1 MKIADVLEG
10 GIAGVTTLSLIQE
23 ALGKIDG
30 GEPHTLL
37 HKSDT
42 IKQLQK
48 GKKKGRKSKELYVN
62 FAGELLGHA
71 GLFGLSGLG
80 KKKNAVLRGGLLG
93 AAAGLAIAFL
103 DDDNDTSQ
111 QAIHADGRMYDAE
124 GDALRQK
131 IITVTLYT
139 LGGVLA
145 GAAIKAMNNKKLKKG
160 KMVKGLKKM
169 EQKLKAGK

>member
-1 MKIADVLEG
+1 MKIADVLES
-10 GIAGVTTLSLIQE
+10 GITGVTTLSLIQE
-23 ALGKIDG
+23 ALGKMNGD
-30 GEPHTLL
+30 EPHTML

-48 GKKKGRKSKELYVN
+48 GKKSGKKSKELYVN
-62 FAGELLGHA
+62 LAGELLGHA

-80 KKKNAVLRGGLLG
+80 KKKNAILRGGLLG

-103 DDDNDTSQ
+103 DNDNDTSK

-124 GDALRQK
+124 AEAMRQK
-131 IITVTLYT
+131 IVTVTLYT

-145 GAAIKAMNNKKLKKG
+145 GAAIKAMNNKKIKKT
-160 KMVKGLKKM
+160 KVVKGLKKA
-169 EQKLKAGK
+169 ERKLKAGK